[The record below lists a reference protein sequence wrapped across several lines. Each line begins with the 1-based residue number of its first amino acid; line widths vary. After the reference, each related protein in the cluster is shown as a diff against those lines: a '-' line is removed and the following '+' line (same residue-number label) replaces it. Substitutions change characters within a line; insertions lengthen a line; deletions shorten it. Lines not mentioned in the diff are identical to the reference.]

1 MYKRRLD
8 WLEQQLEC
16 GNSETYEVLLEQQ
29 RLVELLRELSKHIK
43 SMGRDMDKKKEE
55 LRRKIVEI
63 DWKLFQRL
71 RFPLNVSETIL
82 EPIKAD
88 CTIFSSAMAPFK
100 LAFDGLEGSDP
111 HKLEFIYKSGDDL
124 RQDQLILQMFSLM
137 DSLLKG
143 VNQDYKLVPY
153 KALACSK
160 SDGFVEFVPHTRTLQ
175 DILKTST
182 LSEHLSRLAG
192 PGCPIYAQLFKRSGQ
207 MPPMTEKFVLDN
219 QQAVATTIMDNY
231 ILSCAGYCAITYF
244 FGLGDRHL

>member
-1 MYKRRLD
+1 
-8 WLEQQLEC
+8 
-16 GNSETYEVLLEQQ
+16 
-29 RLVELLRELSKHIK
+29 
-43 SMGRDMDKKKEE
+43 
-55 LRRKIVEI
+55 
-63 DWKLFQRL
+63 
-71 RFPLNVSETIL
+71 
-82 EPIKAD
+82 
-88 CTIFSSAMAPFK
+88 MAPFK
-100 LAFDGLEGSDP
+100 LAFDGLIERDL

-160 SDGFVEFVPHTRTLQ
+160 SDGFVEFVPHTRTIQ

-182 LSEHLSRLAG
+182 LSEHLYKLAN
-192 PGCPIYAQLFKRSGQ
+192 PNCPIYHQLFKKSGQ
-207 MPPMTEKFVLDN
+207 LPPMNEKFVMDN
-219 QQAVATTIMDNY
+219 HSTVVTAIMDNY